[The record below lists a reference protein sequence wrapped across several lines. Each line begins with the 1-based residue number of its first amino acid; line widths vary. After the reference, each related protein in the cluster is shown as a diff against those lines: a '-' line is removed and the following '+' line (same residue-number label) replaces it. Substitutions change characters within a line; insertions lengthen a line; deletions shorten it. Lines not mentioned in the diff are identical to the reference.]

1 MKHQLSYQWRLF
13 LPLATILC
21 IVFSLIIYYQYK
33 READY
38 RAQIFGSE
46 LEMIDNRILNAYD
59 EDVNLRTFLNFIQKF
74 FKGSVFEGVRVS
86 VYFDGQLQY
95 SLGTPIPIDNDG
107 LTLRGYGLD
116 NSPTEG
122 SERKII
128 AGHTVGSD
136 EDGNRYLFSKTK
148 SSDGRVTVRT
158 AMPYSD
164 NVHDAIDVDT
174 TVWLVIIGCLLT
186 TLLVTYYFTSILS
199 RNVVLLKDFAYRA
212 TTGGRFTGEDKFPR
226 NELGE
231 ISREIIKLYRE
242 RLKAMELIKKERK
255 IAINAI
261 EEKVKITRQLTNNI
275 NHEIKTPVGIIRGYL
290 ESIIADPEM
299 DTATR
304 NRFLDRMLMNVERL
318 TDLLNDVSTM
328 TRLENGADMIAVE
341 KIDMHDLVYQIE
353 SDLPANNLSGNLE
366 FSFDIPFE
374 CNVSGNYNLIQGMIC
389 GLIRNAA
396 LHSGGTE
403 IGLRMI
409 SENKRFYVFSFYDNG
424 NGVSSE
430 HIPHLFERFY
440 RVDTGRSRKMGGTG
454 LGLPI
459 VKSTIISLGGT
470 ISVHNRSTGGLEF
483 IFTLPK
489 WTEENY
495 PRPARHSY

>member
-21 IVFSLIIYYQYK
+21 IVFGLIIYYQYK

-107 LTLRGYGLD
+107 LTLWGYGLD

-128 AGHTVGSD
+128 AGRTVGSD
-136 EDGNRYLFSKTK
+136 EDGNCYLFSKTK

-212 TTGGRFTGEDKFPR
+212 TTGGRFSGEDKFPR

-489 WTEENY
+489 WTEEN
-495 PRPARHSY
+495 

>member
-21 IVFSLIIYYQYK
+21 IVFGLIIYYQYK

-46 LEMIDNRILNAYD
+46 LEMINNRILNAYD

-86 VYFDGQLQY
+86 VYFDGKLQY

-128 AGHTVGSD
+128 AGRTVGSD
-136 EDGNRYLFSKTK
+136 EDGNCYLFSKTK

-212 TTGGRFTGEDKFPR
+212 TTGGRFSGEDKFPR

-290 ESIIADPEM
+290 ESIIAAPEM

-489 WTEENY
+489 WTEEN
-495 PRPARHSY
+495 

>member
-21 IVFSLIIYYQYK
+21 IVFGLIIYYQYK

-46 LEMIDNRILNAYD
+46 LEMINNRILNAYD

-128 AGHTVGSD
+128 AGRTVGSD
-136 EDGNRYLFSKTK
+136 EDGNCYLFSKTK

-212 TTGGRFTGEDKFPR
+212 TTGRRFSGEDKFPR

-290 ESIIADPEM
+290 ESIIAAPEM

-489 WTEENY
+489 WTEEN
-495 PRPARHSY
+495 

>member
-21 IVFSLIIYYQYK
+21 IVFGLIIYYQYK

-46 LEMIDNRILNAYD
+46 LEMINNRILNAYD

-128 AGHTVGSD
+128 AGRTVGSD
-136 EDGNRYLFSKTK
+136 EDGNCYLFSKTK

-212 TTGGRFTGEDKFPR
+212 TTGGRFSGEDKFPR

-290 ESIIADPEM
+290 ESIIAAPEM

-489 WTEENY
+489 WTEEN
-495 PRPARHSY
+495 

>member
-21 IVFSLIIYYQYK
+21 IVFGLIIYYQYK

-128 AGHTVGSD
+128 AGRTVGSD
-136 EDGNRYLFSKTK
+136 EDGNCYLFSKTK

-212 TTGGRFTGEDKFPR
+212 TTGGRFSGEDKFPR

-459 VKSTIISLGGT
+459 VKSTIISLGVT

-489 WTEENY
+489 WTEEN
-495 PRPARHSY
+495 

>member
-1 MKHQLSYQWRLF
+1 
-13 LPLATILC
+13 
-21 IVFSLIIYYQYK
+21 
-33 READY
+33 
-38 RAQIFGSE
+38 
-46 LEMIDNRILNAYD
+46 
-59 EDVNLRTFLNFIQKF
+59 
-74 FKGSVFEGVRVS
+74 
-86 VYFDGQLQY
+86 
-95 SLGTPIPIDNDG
+95 
-107 LTLRGYGLD
+107 
-116 NSPTEG
+116 
-122 SERKII
+122 
-128 AGHTVGSD
+128 
-136 EDGNRYLFSKTK
+136 
-148 SSDGRVTVRT
+148 
-158 AMPYSD
+158 MPYSD

-212 TTGGRFTGEDKFPR
+212 TTGGRFSGEDKFPR

-290 ESIIADPEM
+290 ESIIAAPEM

-489 WTEENY
+489 WTEEN
-495 PRPARHSY
+495 

>member
-21 IVFSLIIYYQYK
+21 IVFGLIIYYQYK

-46 LEMIDNRILNAYD
+46 LEMIDNRILNTYD

-107 LTLRGYGLD
+107 LSLRGYGLD

-128 AGHTVGSD
+128 AGRTVGSD

-341 KIDMHDLVYQIE
+341 KIDMHDLVYLIE

-489 WTEENY
+489 WTEEN
-495 PRPARHSY
+495 

>member
-21 IVFSLIIYYQYK
+21 IVFGLIIYYQYK

-128 AGHTVGSD
+128 AGRTVGSD

-231 ISREIIKLYRE
+231 ISREIIKLYHE

-261 EEKVKITRQLTNNI
+261 EGKVKITRQLTNNI

-489 WTEENY
+489 WTEEN
-495 PRPARHSY
+495 

>member
-21 IVFSLIIYYQYK
+21 IVFGLIIYYQYK

-128 AGHTVGSD
+128 AGRTVGSD

-304 NRFLDRMLMNVERL
+304 NHFLDRMLMNVERL

-489 WTEENY
+489 WTEEN
-495 PRPARHSY
+495 

>member
-21 IVFSLIIYYQYK
+21 IVFGLIIYYQYK

-128 AGHTVGSD
+128 AGRTVGSD
-136 EDGNRYLFSKTK
+136 EDGNCYLFSKTK
-148 SSDGRVTVRT
+148 SSDGRVTVHT

-212 TTGGRFTGEDKFPR
+212 TTGGRFSGEDKFPR

-261 EEKVKITRQLTNNI
+261 EGKVKITRQLTNNI

-489 WTEENY
+489 WTEEN
-495 PRPARHSY
+495 

>member
-21 IVFSLIIYYQYK
+21 IVFGLIIYYQYK

-128 AGHTVGSD
+128 AGRTVGSD

-489 WTEENY
+489 WTEEN
-495 PRPARHSY
+495 

>member
-21 IVFSLIIYYQYK
+21 IVFGLIIYYQYK

-107 LTLRGYGLD
+107 LSLRGYGLD

-148 SSDGRVTVRT
+148 SSDGCVTVRT

-261 EEKVKITRQLTNNI
+261 EEKVKSHASSPTT
-275 NHEIKTPVGIIRGYL
+275 
-290 ESIIADPEM
+290 
-299 DTATR
+299 
-304 NRFLDRMLMNVERL
+304 
-318 TDLLNDVSTM
+318 ST
-328 TRLENGADMIAVE
+328 TKSKPRSA
-341 KIDMHDLVYQIE
+341 
-353 SDLPANNLSGNLE
+353 
-366 FSFDIPFE
+366 
-374 CNVSGNYNLIQGMIC
+374 
-389 GLIRNAA
+389 
-396 LHSGGTE
+396 
-403 IGLRMI
+403 
-409 SENKRFYVFSFYDNG
+409 
-424 NGVSSE
+424 SSE
-430 HIPHLFERFY
+430 A
-440 RVDTGRSRKMGGTG
+440 TSNQ
-454 LGLPI
+454 
-459 VKSTIISLGGT
+459 S
-470 ISVHNRSTGGLEF
+470 
-483 IFTLPK
+483 
-489 WTEENY
+489 
-495 PRPARHSY
+495 

>member
-21 IVFSLIIYYQYK
+21 IVFGLIIYYQYK

-107 LTLRGYGLD
+107 LSLRGYGLD

-128 AGHTVGSD
+128 AGRTVGSD
-136 EDGNRYLFSKTK
+136 EDGNCYLFSKTK

-212 TTGGRFTGEDKFPR
+212 TTGGRFSGEDKFPR

-261 EEKVKITRQLTNNI
+261 EGKVKITRQLTNNI

-459 VKSTIISLGGT
+459 VKSTIIFLGGT

-489 WTEENY
+489 WTEEN
-495 PRPARHSY
+495 

>member
-1 MKHQLSYQWRLF
+1 MVLKRRISYHWRLF
-13 LPLATILC
+13 IPIATILC
-21 IVFSLIIYYQYK
+21 IVFGLIIYYQYK

-38 RAQIFGSE
+38 RAQIFSAE
-46 LEMIDNRILNAYD
+46 LELIDNRILNVYE
-59 EDVNLRTFLNFIQKF
+59 EDVNLRTFLNFLQKF

-86 VYFDGQLQY
+86 VYFDGNLQY
-95 SLGTPIPIDNDG
+95 SLGTPIPVDNNG
-107 LTLRGYGLD
+107 LTLRGYGIDDDSD
-116 NSPTEG
+116 NGIVSG
-122 SERKII
+122 R
-128 AGHTVGSD
+128 VLGSD
-136 EDGNRYLFSKTK
+136 EDCELYLFSTAE
-148 SSDGRVTVRT
+148 SADGRVTIRT
-158 AMPYSD
+158 ALPYSD
-164 NVHDAIDVDT
+164 NVHDAIDVDS

-186 TLLVTYYFTSILS
+186 TLLVTYYFTRMLS

-212 TTGGRFTGEDKFPR
+212 STGGRFTGEDKFPR
-226 NELGE
+226 NELGD

-255 IAINAI
+255 VAIHAI

-299 DTATR
+299 DVETR

-328 TRLENGADMIAVE
+328 TRLENGADMISVE

-353 SDLPANNLSGNLE
+353 SDLPANNLAGNLE
-366 FSFDIPFE
+366 FSFDIPME
-374 CNVSGNYNLIQGMIC
+374 CNVSGNYNLLQGMVC
-389 GLIRNAA
+389 GLIRNAS

-403 IGLRMI
+403 TGLRLI

-424 NGVSSE
+424 NGVSPE

-489 WTEENY
+489 WSEEQQNT
-495 PRPARHSY
+495 

>member
-21 IVFSLIIYYQYK
+21 IVFGLIIYYQYK

-107 LTLRGYGLD
+107 LTLRGYELD
-116 NSPTEG
+116 NSPTEV

-128 AGHTVGSD
+128 AGRTVGSD

-231 ISREIIKLYRE
+231 ISREIIKLYHE

-328 TRLENGADMIAVE
+328 TRLENRADMIAVE

-489 WTEENY
+489 WTEEN
-495 PRPARHSY
+495 

>member
-21 IVFSLIIYYQYK
+21 IVFGLIIYYQYK

-128 AGHTVGSD
+128 AGRTVGSD
-136 EDGNRYLFSKTK
+136 EDGNCYLFSKTK

-212 TTGGRFTGEDKFPR
+212 TTGGRFSGEDKFPR

-231 ISREIIKLYRE
+231 ISREIIKLYHE

-261 EEKVKITRQLTNNI
+261 EGKVKITRQLTNNI

-489 WTEENY
+489 WTEEN
-495 PRPARHSY
+495 

>member
-13 LPLATILC
+13 LPLATIIC
-21 IVFSLIIYYQYK
+21 IVFGLIIYYQYK

-46 LEMIDNRILNAYD
+46 LEMINNRILNAYD

-128 AGHTVGSD
+128 AGRTVGSD
-136 EDGNRYLFSKTK
+136 EDGNCYLFSKTK

-212 TTGGRFTGEDKFPR
+212 TTGGRFSGEDKFPR

-290 ESIIADPEM
+290 ESIIAAPEM

-489 WTEENY
+489 WTEEN
-495 PRPARHSY
+495 

>member
-21 IVFSLIIYYQYK
+21 IVFGLIIYYQYK

-107 LTLRGYGLD
+107 LSLRGYGLD

-128 AGHTVGSD
+128 AGRTVGSD

-341 KIDMHDLVYQIE
+341 KIDMHDLVYLIE

-489 WTEENY
+489 WTEEN
-495 PRPARHSY
+495 

>member
-21 IVFSLIIYYQYK
+21 IVFGLIIYYQYK

-128 AGHTVGSD
+128 AGRTVGSD

-231 ISREIIKLYRE
+231 ISREIIKLYHE

-374 CNVSGNYNLIQGMIC
+374 CNVSGNNNLIQGMIC

-489 WTEENY
+489 WTEEN
-495 PRPARHSY
+495 

>member
-21 IVFSLIIYYQYK
+21 IVFGLIIYYQYK

-128 AGHTVGSD
+128 AGRTVGSD
-136 EDGNRYLFSKTK
+136 EDGNCYLFSKTK

-212 TTGGRFTGEDKFPR
+212 TTGGRFSGEDKFPR

-261 EEKVKITRQLTNNI
+261 KEKVKITRQLTNNI

-489 WTEENY
+489 WTEEN
-495 PRPARHSY
+495 

>member
-21 IVFSLIIYYQYK
+21 IVFGLIIYYQYK

-46 LEMIDNRILNAYD
+46 LEMINNRILNAYD

-128 AGHTVGSD
+128 AGRTVGSD
-136 EDGNRYLFSKTK
+136 EDGNCYLFSKTK

-212 TTGGRFTGEDKFPR
+212 TTGGRFSGEDKFPR

-290 ESIIADPEM
+290 ESIIAAPEM

-430 HIPHLFERFY
+430 HIPYLFERFY

-489 WTEENY
+489 WTEEN
-495 PRPARHSY
+495 

>member
-21 IVFSLIIYYQYK
+21 IVFGLIIYYQYK

-128 AGHTVGSD
+128 AGRTVGSD
-136 EDGNRYLFSKTK
+136 EDGNCYLFSKTK

-261 EEKVKITRQLTNNI
+261 KEKVKITRQLTNNI

-489 WTEENY
+489 WTEEN
-495 PRPARHSY
+495 

>member
-21 IVFSLIIYYQYK
+21 IVFGLIIYYQYK

-116 NSPTEG
+116 NSPTEV

-128 AGHTVGSD
+128 AGRTVGSD

-261 EEKVKITRQLTNNI
+261 KEKVKITRQLTNNI

-341 KIDMHDLVYQIE
+341 KIDMLDLVYQIE

-489 WTEENY
+489 WTEEN
-495 PRPARHSY
+495 

>member
-21 IVFSLIIYYQYK
+21 IVFGLIIYYQYK

-128 AGHTVGSD
+128 AGRTVGSD
-136 EDGNRYLFSKTK
+136 EDGNCYLFSKTK

-212 TTGGRFTGEDKFPR
+212 TTGGRFSGEDKFPR

-275 NHEIKTPVGIIRGYL
+275 NPEIKTPVGIIRGYL

-489 WTEENY
+489 WTEEN
-495 PRPARHSY
+495 

>member
-21 IVFSLIIYYQYK
+21 IVFGLIIYYQYK

-46 LEMIDNRILNAYD
+46 LEMINNRILNAYD

-128 AGHTVGSD
+128 AGRTVGSD
-136 EDGNRYLFSKTK
+136 EDGNCYLFSKTK

-212 TTGGRFTGEDKFPR
+212 TTGGRFSGEDKFPR

-255 IAINAI
+255 IAINTI

-290 ESIIADPEM
+290 ESIIAAPEM

-489 WTEENY
+489 WTEEN
-495 PRPARHSY
+495 

>member
-21 IVFSLIIYYQYK
+21 IVFGLIIYYQYK

-107 LTLRGYGLD
+107 LSLRGYGLD

-128 AGHTVGSD
+128 AGRTVGSD

-148 SSDGRVTVRT
+148 SSDGHVTVRT

-341 KIDMHDLVYQIE
+341 KIDMHDLVYLIE

-489 WTEENY
+489 WTEEN
-495 PRPARHSY
+495 

>member
-21 IVFSLIIYYQYK
+21 IVFGLIIYYQYK

-128 AGHTVGSD
+128 AGRTVGSD

-212 TTGGRFTGEDKFPR
+212 TTGGRFSGEDKFPR

-261 EEKVKITRQLTNNI
+261 EGKVKITRQLTNNI

-489 WTEENY
+489 WTEEN
-495 PRPARHSY
+495 

>member
-21 IVFSLIIYYQYK
+21 IVFGLIIYYQYK

-86 VYFDGQLQY
+86 VYFDGQLQN

-128 AGHTVGSD
+128 AGRTVGSD
-136 EDGNRYLFSKTK
+136 EDGNCYLFSKTK

-489 WTEENY
+489 WTEEN
-495 PRPARHSY
+495 

>member
-21 IVFSLIIYYQYK
+21 IVFGLIIYYQYK

-46 LEMIDNRILNAYD
+46 LEMINNRILNAYD

-128 AGHTVGSD
+128 AGRTVGSD
-136 EDGNRYLFSKTK
+136 EDGNCYLFSKTK

-212 TTGGRFTGEDKFPR
+212 TTGGRFSGEDKFPR

-255 IAINAI
+255 IAINVI

-290 ESIIADPEM
+290 ESIIAAPEM

-489 WTEENY
+489 WTEEN
-495 PRPARHSY
+495 

>member
-21 IVFSLIIYYQYK
+21 IVFGLIIYYQYK

-128 AGHTVGSD
+128 AGRTVGSD
-136 EDGNRYLFSKTK
+136 EDGNCYLFSKTK

-212 TTGGRFTGEDKFPR
+212 TTGGRFSGEDKFPR

-341 KIDMHDLVYQIE
+341 KIDMLDLVYQIE

-489 WTEENY
+489 WTEEN
-495 PRPARHSY
+495 

>member
-21 IVFSLIIYYQYK
+21 IVFGLIIYYQYK

-38 RAQIFGSE
+38 RAQIFDSE

-128 AGHTVGSD
+128 AGRTVGSD
-136 EDGNRYLFSKTK
+136 EDGNCYLFSKTK

-212 TTGGRFTGEDKFPR
+212 TTGGRFSGEDKFPR

-261 EEKVKITRQLTNNI
+261 EGKVKITRQLTNNI

-489 WTEENY
+489 WTEEN
-495 PRPARHSY
+495 

>member
-21 IVFSLIIYYQYK
+21 IVFGLIIYYQYK

-46 LEMIDNRILNAYD
+46 LEMINNRILNAYD

-128 AGHTVGSD
+128 AGRTVGSD
-136 EDGNRYLFSKTK
+136 EDGNCYLFSKTK

-212 TTGGRFTGEDKFPR
+212 TTGGRFSGEDKFPR

-290 ESIIADPEM
+290 ESIIAAPEM

-328 TRLENGADMIAVE
+328 TRLENGANMIAVE

-489 WTEENY
+489 WTEEN
-495 PRPARHSY
+495 

>member
-21 IVFSLIIYYQYK
+21 IVFGLIIYYQYK

-46 LEMIDNRILNAYD
+46 LKMIDNRILNAYD

-107 LTLRGYGLD
+107 LTLRGYGLH

-128 AGHTVGSD
+128 AGRTVGSD

-489 WTEENY
+489 WTEEN
-495 PRPARHSY
+495 

>member
-21 IVFSLIIYYQYK
+21 IVFGLIIYYQYK

-46 LEMIDNRILNAYD
+46 LEMINNRILNAYD

-128 AGHTVGSD
+128 AGRTVGSD
-136 EDGNRYLFSKTK
+136 EDGNCYLFSKTK

-212 TTGGRFTGEDKFPR
+212 TTGGRFSGEDKFPR

-290 ESIIADPEM
+290 ESIIAAPEM

-341 KIDMHDLVYQIE
+341 KIDMRDLVYQIE

-489 WTEENY
+489 WTEEN
-495 PRPARHSY
+495 

>member
-21 IVFSLIIYYQYK
+21 IVFGLIIYYQYK

-46 LEMIDNRILNAYD
+46 LEMIDNRILNTYD

-128 AGHTVGSD
+128 AGRTVGSD

-489 WTEENY
+489 WTEEN
-495 PRPARHSY
+495 

>member
-21 IVFSLIIYYQYK
+21 IVFGLIIYYQYK

-128 AGHTVGSD
+128 AGRTVGSD
-136 EDGNRYLFSKTK
+136 EDGNCYLFSKTK

-231 ISREIIKLYRE
+231 ISRAIIKLYRE

-489 WTEENY
+489 WTEEN
-495 PRPARHSY
+495 

>member
-21 IVFSLIIYYQYK
+21 IVFGLIIYYQYK

-128 AGHTVGSD
+128 AGRTVGSD

-212 TTGGRFTGEDKFPR
+212 TTGGRFSGEDKFPR

-231 ISREIIKLYRE
+231 ISREIIKLYHE

-489 WTEENY
+489 WTEEN
-495 PRPARHSY
+495 

>member
-21 IVFSLIIYYQYK
+21 IVFGLIIYYQYK

-128 AGHTVGSD
+128 AGRTVGSD

-231 ISREIIKLYRE
+231 ISREIIKLYHE

-341 KIDMHDLVYQIE
+341 KIDMHDLVYLIE

-489 WTEENY
+489 WTEEN
-495 PRPARHSY
+495 

>member
-1 MKHQLSYQWRLF
+1 MVLKRRISYHWRLF
-13 LPLATILC
+13 IPIATILC
-21 IVFSLIIYYQYK
+21 IVFGLIIYYQYK

-38 RAQIFGSE
+38 RAQIFSAE
-46 LEMIDNRILNAYD
+46 LELIDNRILNVYE
-59 EDVNLRTFLNFIQKF
+59 EDVNLRTFLNFLQKF

-86 VYFDGQLQY
+86 VYFDGNLQY
-95 SLGTPIPIDNDG
+95 SLGTPIPVDNNG
-107 LTLRGYGLD
+107 LTLRGYGINNDSD
-116 NSPTEG
+116 NGIVSG
-122 SERKII
+122 R
-128 AGHTVGSD
+128 VLGSD
-136 EDGNRYLFSKTK
+136 EDCELYLFSTAE
-148 SSDGRVTVRT
+148 SADGRVTIRT
-158 AMPYSD
+158 ALPYSD
-164 NVHDAIDVDT
+164 NVHDAIDVDS

-186 TLLVTYYFTSILS
+186 TLLVTYYFTRMLS

-212 TTGGRFTGEDKFPR
+212 STGGRFTGEDKFPR
-226 NELGE
+226 NELGD

-255 IAINAI
+255 VAIHAI

-299 DTATR
+299 DVETR

-328 TRLENGADMIAVE
+328 TRLENGADMISVE

-353 SDLPANNLSGNLE
+353 SDLPANNLAGNLE
-366 FSFDIPFE
+366 FSFDIPME
-374 CNVSGNYNLIQGMIC
+374 CNVSGNYNLLQGMVC
-389 GLIRNAA
+389 GLIRNAS

-403 IGLRMI
+403 TGLRLI

-424 NGVSSE
+424 NGVSPE

-489 WTEENY
+489 WSEEQQNT
-495 PRPARHSY
+495 

>member
-21 IVFSLIIYYQYK
+21 IVFGLIIYYQYK

-128 AGHTVGSD
+128 AGRTVGSD
-136 EDGNRYLFSKTK
+136 EDGNCYLFSKTK

-199 RNVVLLKDFAYRA
+199 RNVVLLKDFAHRA

-489 WTEENY
+489 WTEEN
-495 PRPARHSY
+495 